1 MNPMKWRINRSWREK
16 VESGLPPGNLIHET
30 MTMSEA
36 GPTLCLPDAEKSC
49 FACCPPIRPAGYEHF
64 QHQNTIKRTLRENT
78 LAFAKNREGVFP
90 ITGFSC
96 WALGYLDQRYRLVGC
111 LLHPAQNGGE
121 DLRYRIDYEEKC
133 RRESCP
139 EATVFSEL
147 GIHERIFWLQL
158 ADGLDSFAYSSKRI
172 NPLFVMMGWG
182 ADLLR
187 LIALH
192 EHGRTFRKGSFF
204 QTYPFFTTRLNPR
217 ANAYLLTRI
226 VKRDNIH
233 LLKTESFC
241 SRFEAFSLALSER
254 VRETSAC
261 GARDPYTHRL
271 ELDRSFLNFL
281 RLSADISTIDH
292 ERARNLKVVVDAA
305 IQRFWPS
312 YGRMGDIAAF

>member
-1 MNPMKWRINRSWREK
+1 
-16 VESGLPPGNLIHET
+16 
-30 MTMSEA
+30 
-36 GPTLCLPDAEKSC
+36 
-49 FACCPPIRPAGYEHF
+49 
-64 QHQNTIKRTLRENT
+64 
-78 LAFAKNREGVFP
+78 
-90 ITGFSC
+90 
-96 WALGYLDQRYRLVGC
+96 
-111 LLHPAQNGGE
+111 
-121 DLRYRIDYEEKC
+121 
-133 RRESCP
+133 
-139 EATVFSEL
+139 
-147 GIHERIFWLQL
+147 
-158 ADGLDSFAYSSKRI
+158 
-172 NPLFVMMGWG
+172 
-182 ADLLR
+182 
-187 LIALH
+187 
-192 EHGRTFRKGSFF
+192 
-204 QTYPFFTTRLNPR
+204 LNPR